1 VDSLQPKLEIDQ
13 RKEKEMPAVELDIKI
28 DPEAELVR
36 AWRIE
41 ELVRAGYTPEHA
53 QELADL
59 NYVDLHLATS
69 LVRQG
74 CSSELALRIL
84 V

>member
-1 VDSLQPKLEIDQ
+1 
-13 RKEKEMPAVELDIKI
+13 MPAVELDIKI

-59 NYVDLHLATS
+59 NHVDLHLATD

-74 CSSELALRIL
+74 CTPELARRIL

>member
-1 VDSLQPKLEIDQ
+1 
-13 RKEKEMPAVELDIKI
+13 MPAVELEIQI

-41 ELVRAGYTPEHA
+41 ELVRAGYTPESA

-59 NYVDLHLATS
+59 NHVDLHLATN
-69 LVRQG
+69 LLRQG
-74 CSSELALRIL
+74 CTPELALRIL

>member
-1 VDSLQPKLEIDQ
+1 L
-13 RKEKEMPAVELDIKI
+13 PAVELDINI

-53 QELADL
+53 EELADL

-69 LVRQG
+69 LLRQG
-74 CSSELALRIL
+74 CSPELALQIL

>member
-13 RKEKEMPAVELDIKI
+13 RKEQDMPAVELEIQI

-59 NYVDLHLATS
+59 NYVDLHLATG
-69 LVRQG
+69 LLRQG
-74 CSSELALRIL
+74 CTPELAVRIL

>member
-1 VDSLQPKLEIDQ
+1 
-13 RKEKEMPAVELDIKI
+13 
-28 DPEAELVR
+28 VR

-59 NYVDLHLATS
+59 NHVDLHLATS
-69 LVRQG
+69 LLRQG
-74 CSSELALRIL
+74 CTTELALRIL

>member
-1 VDSLQPKLEIDQ
+1 L
-13 RKEKEMPAVELDIKI
+13 PAVELDINI

-69 LVRQG
+69 LLRQG
-74 CSSELALRIL
+74 CSPELALQIL

>member
-1 VDSLQPKLEIDQ
+1 L
-13 RKEKEMPAVELDIKI
+13 PAVELDINI

-59 NYVDLHLATS
+59 NYVDLHLATD
-69 LVRQG
+69 LLRQG
-74 CSSELALRIL
+74 CSAELALQIL

>member
-1 VDSLQPKLEIDQ
+1 VDWLQPKLEIDQ
-13 RKEKEMPAVELDIKI
+13 RKEQEMPAVELDIHI

>member
-1 VDSLQPKLEIDQ
+1 
-13 RKEKEMPAVELDIKI
+13 MPAVELDIQL

-41 ELVRAGYTPEHA
+41 ELVRAGYTSEHA

-59 NYVDLHLATS
+59 NYVDLHLATD
-69 LVRQG
+69 LLRQG
-74 CSSELALRIL
+74 CSPELALQIL

>member
-1 VDSLQPKLEIDQ
+1 
-13 RKEKEMPAVELDIKI
+13 MPAVELDIKI

-59 NYVDLHLATS
+59 NYVDLHLATD
-69 LVRQG
+69 LVRRG
-74 CSSELALRIL
+74 CTPELAIRIL

>member
-1 VDSLQPKLEIDQ
+1 
-13 RKEKEMPAVELDIKI
+13 MPAVELDINI

-59 NYVDLHLATS
+59 NYVDLHHATN
-69 LVRQG
+69 LLRQG
-74 CSSELALRIL
+74 CSPELALRIL

>member
-1 VDSLQPKLEIDQ
+1 
-13 RKEKEMPAVELDIKI
+13 MPAVELEIQI

-41 ELVRAGYTPEHA
+41 ELVRAGYTPDHA

-59 NYVDLHLATS
+59 NYVDLHLATD

-74 CSSELALRIL
+74 CTPELALRIL

>member
-1 VDSLQPKLEIDQ
+1 
-13 RKEKEMPAVELDIKI
+13 MPAVELEIQI

-53 QELADL
+53 QELGRPDPRRPASGHEPPSPG
-59 NYVDLHLATS
+59 LHARARAPDPRLGPRVPGTGGAY
-69 LVRQG
+69 R
-74 CSSELALRIL
+74 
-84 V
+84 

>member
-1 VDSLQPKLEIDQ
+1 
-13 RKEKEMPAVELDIKI
+13 
-28 DPEAELVR
+28 
-36 AWRIE
+36 
-41 ELVRAGYTPEHA
+41 VRAGYTPEHA

-59 NYVDLHLATS
+59 NHVDLHLATD

-74 CSSELALRIL
+74 CTPELALRIL